1 MIYCN
6 KRASWVT
13 PKQSSSG
20 LRDAH
25 IQRGIDHQEH
35 SAADKPDEG
44 PRRECWRLVP
54 QGAESLF
61 TAKHVKLGQKERGGS
76 GHDCGRYGVDV
87 GGQEER
93 LSRDR
98 RNGTFTRGAG
108 WVNKKNMFSV
118 LISSA
123 KAVKGHEKKSEMKG
137 KQRGALW
144 QED

>member
-1 MIYCN
+1 
-6 KRASWVT
+6 VT
-13 PKQSSSG
+13 WKQSSSG

-44 PRRECWRLVP
+44 PRRKCWRLVP
-54 QGAESLF
+54 QAAESLF
-61 TAKHVKLGQKERGGS
+61 TAKHVKLGQKERAGS
-76 GHDCGRYGVDV
+76 GHDFGRYGVDV

-93 LSRDR
+93 LSRDAETVR
-98 RNGTFTRGAG
+98 LRGGPAG
-108 WVNKKNMFSV
+108 VNKKNMFSV